1 MTPKLFSELGLSPEI
16 LKAIAKLGFEQ
27 AAPIQAAA
35 IPVLLAGKD
44 IVGQSAT
51 GSGKTAA
58 FAIPAI
64 EKTDPQLRAVQVLI
78 LCPTRE
84 LAVQVCEE
92 VHKLAFFKRGIHAL
106 PIYGGQSYDRQL
118 IGLRQGAQII
128 IGTPGRVMDHME
140 RGTLRLDQLKML
152 ILDEA
157 DVMLNMGFREDIE
170 HILKSTPP
178 ERQTVFFSATMPRPI
193 RDLIERHAK
202 APENVRVEQAAMTV
216 PTVEQ
221 IYFEVDRRWKIEV
234 LTRLID
240 VHDLKLGIVFCNTKR
255 MVDELVEHLNTQG
268 YSAEG
273 LHGDMNQAQRDR
285 VMGKFRKSGLEF
297 LVATDVA
304 ARGIDVDDIQVVFN
318 YDLPYDVEDYVH
330 RIGRTGRAGRSGMAF
345 SFVAGRELFQIRNIE
360 RFTRMRIQRGRVP
373 SVEEVEEARANVLLD
388 RVRLTLQVGKF
399 NRQDHA
405 VERLLEEGFES
416 TDIISAMLHLL
427 EGGSPGE
434 LEQPA
439 PGKDAAPAADPQV
452 GPTGAMAPRA
462 PMKPAPGR
470 DALPGVRPV
479 PGVGVE
485 VRSQEPEVR
494 PPAASRPTAP
504 APRPA
509 AYPARPAAP
518 APVAQVSKPAVSPA
532 SKPAPRPATKPAP
545 AAAAPEQPAPGRDA
559 LPGVRPV
566 PTSAPAPLA
575 VAQPASLPLPAEEGR
590 GEGENVLPP
599 ATSVSGQAES
609 NATQPPEQ
617 GIPAPEHRV
626 QPPEHRVQPTEHER
640 QSPEHKTTPTRR
652 PRPST
657 EQRPFSPP
665 APSAPV
671 GGHDSVPHEAV
682 STPAERP
689 DSVPSGSAELRL
701 PVEPA
706 DAPLS
711 GLDAQP
717 STAADLRALINQPR
731 KPGPPKKEIRTALDR
746 PAARQ
751 PVRRDYDQYEDQP
764 RERPQSDDPGPG
776 RGSIAPGYPPRRPAP
791 RSTPG
796 EMTRLWMSVGEQ
808 HGIAPGDVVGCILG
822 ETGYPPKTV
831 GVVDIRERHTFVDV
845 AAEAA
850 HAIIS
855 KLNRTA
861 LRGQRLKVKL
871 A

>member
-1 MTPKLFSELGLSPEI
+1 MIPKLFSELGLSPEI
-16 LKAIAKLGFEQ
+16 LKAVDKLGFEQ

-35 IPVLLAGKD
+35 IPVLMAGKD
-44 IVGQSAT
+44 VVGQSQT

-64 EKTDPQLRAVQVLI
+64 EKTDPRERCVQVLI

-84 LAVQVCEE
+84 LAVQVAEE

-118 IGLRQGAQII
+118 IGLRQGAQIV

-140 RGTLRLDQLKML
+140 RGTLRLDNLKML

-157 DVMLNMGFREDIE
+157 DVMLNMGFRDDIE

-178 ERQTVFFSATMPRPI
+178 TRQTIFFSATMPRPI
-193 RDLIERHAK
+193 RDLIERHSK
-202 APENVRVEQAAMTV
+202 TPESVRVDQQAMTV

-240 VHDLKLGIVFCNTKR
+240 VHDLKLVIIFCNTKR

-285 VMGKFRKSGLEF
+285 VMNKFRKSGLEF

-304 ARGIDVDDIQVVFN
+304 ARGIDVDDIQAVFN

-360 RFTRMRIQRGRVP
+360 RFTKMRIQRGRVP
-373 SVEEVEEARANVLLD
+373 SVEEVDEARANVLLD
-388 RVRLTLQVGKF
+388 KVRATLQVGKF

-405 VERLLEEGFES
+405 VERLLEEGFDS

-427 EGGSPGE
+427 EGGAPGE
-434 LEQPA
+434 PDKVEKPGTPA
-439 PGKDAAPAADPQV
+439 
-452 GPTGAMAPRA
+452 
-462 PMKPAPGR
+462 
-470 DALPGVRPV
+470 RPV
-479 PGVGVE
+479 PGV
-485 VRSQEPEVR
+485 
-494 PPAASRPTAP
+494 PAL
-504 APRPA
+504 
-509 AYPARPAAP
+509 PAAP
-518 APVAQVSKPAVSPA
+518 VAIAPAQPVRAPITPTQPVRAPLKPAAPVRDVQPRVLPA
-532 SKPAPRPATKPAP
+532 SKHSAKPATHAPARAVPLAHTPAVADRQVVPTETTVPNPTAAAVTEAAPIAAAQPPIPPLAAAEESSEVAAVPPPAVVVPETAAATPAPT
-545 AAAAPEQPAPGRDA
+545 
-559 LPGVRPV
+559 V
-566 PTSAPAPLA
+566 
-575 VAQPASLPLPAEEGR
+575 
-590 GEGENVLPP
+590 P
-599 ATSVSGQAES
+599 ATSPSG
-609 NATQPPEQ
+609 EQ
-617 GIPAPEHRV
+617 SV
-626 QPPEHRVQPTEHER
+626 V
-640 QSPEHKTTPTRR
+640 
-652 PRPST
+652 PS
-657 EQRPFSPP
+657 P
-665 APSAPV
+665 APSAPSPE
-671 GGHDSVPHEAV
+671 HAPESAD
-682 STPAERP
+682 
-689 DSVPSGSAELRL
+689 DAELKL
-701 PVEPA
+701 
-706 DAPLS
+706 
-711 GLDAQP
+711 P
-717 STAADLRALINQPR
+717 STAADLRKLINQPR
-731 KPGPPKKEIRTALDR
+731 KPGPPKKSLRAELDR

-764 RERPQSDDPGPG
+764 GERPQRDDRGP
-776 RGSIAPGYPPRRPAP
+776 IAPGYPPRRPAS
-791 RSTPG
+791 RGTPA

-808 HGIAPGDVVGCILG
+808 HGVAPGDVVGCILG
-822 ETGYPPKTV
+822 ETGLPSGTV

-845 AAEAA
+845 KADSAN
-850 HAIIS
+850 AIIT

-861 LRGQRLKVKL
+861 IRGQRLKVKL